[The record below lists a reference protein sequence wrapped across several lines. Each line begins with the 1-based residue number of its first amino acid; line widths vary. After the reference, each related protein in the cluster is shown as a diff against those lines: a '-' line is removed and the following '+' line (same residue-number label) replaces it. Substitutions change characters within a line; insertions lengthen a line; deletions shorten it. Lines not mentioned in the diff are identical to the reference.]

1 MGIPV
6 DLRKTD
12 YGQVGEREGIGVEP
26 RDGAQDPPAGGD
38 FAEAQAQGEEAS

>member
-12 YGQVGEREGIGVEP
+12 YGQIGEREGIGGEP
-26 RDGAQDPPAGGD
+26 RDGAQDLAGGWD
-38 FAEAQAQGEEAS
+38 WAEAQAQGKEAS